1 MKPRFALELTNE
13 AVSLLER
20 GPDGWVRLGEA
31 AFDAE
36 DFDARLAMLREIA
49 QKRAPEGFTSK
60 LILPNSQ
67 ILYFECQVTGPDQA
81 TRRAEIR
88 AALDGRTP
96 YPLSELVFDFSRSG
110 NRARVAV
117 VAGVTLDEAEAFA
130 DANGFNPVAFVAAP
144 EPDRFAGEPFFGP
157 TSVVSNY
164 LADGIR
170 LDRDQD
176 PVRVVADLPSDASP
190 PEIDPEALPAEAPE
204 AGTPAER
211 VSEEATTVETGAS
224 ETDPRA
230 DIKAETADG
239 AATDPV
245 EDEAPFIAVME
256 DEEHETAAPP
266 PETVPPVEPATV
278 DEPLLAEMSPIANI
292 VPAPD
297 PSDDGADP
305 ALAEDDAETED
316 DEDTVGQPA
325 TMIPTFHSQR
335 DHGEAGGKPQGEAG
349 SRLATIVPRLG
360 GAASLPEAESSTAR
374 VARLVVEK
382 RGGSTADLGL
392 TATRPSGLRAGLP
405 TWALPAGLAAAV
417 AVTALG
423 AWALFLREPVVVETA
438 AAPETVTATGS
449 ESSTFPAVTTGADPT
464 PAPVPR
470 AVPDLP
476 TPTISDAAPAPTASG
491 AADTSG
497 SADLGAD
504 TSVARAKAD
513 PAGADALPAS
523 DPALPPQPAPPPFGT
538 LLRYAA
544 DGSIIATPDGV
555 TTPGGFTLFAGRP
568 PRLPTA
574 RPESVIA
581 AAQPQPTPDAE
592 TPTESS
598 ADPAEAPETVAPP
611 DPRVVGKAPRGRP
624 ATLVVPAPPVET
636 TPPAAPENAPD
647 ASPAPGDQTT
657 LPPLSPPVDPRHAAR
672 RPSARPDKIVA
683 AAEAKRNADEA
694 IAEAAASAARAE
706 AEAAERAL
714 ESASPLAV
722 TSSRKPAQRSAA
734 AVSAAAAA
742 RLAAATPAPASV
754 DSGAVE
760 AALAEAQASAEPEP
774 ASAPATEDIDEPEL
788 TEGIATLPTTRTVAK
803 KSTFANAIDLGDIN
817 LIGVY
822 GSSAARRAL
831 VRLPSGR
838 YVKVKVGDRL
848 DGGQVAAIGD
858 TELRYVKKGK
868 TLVLRIMDKG

>member
-1 MKPRFALELTNE
+1 MKPRFALDLTNE

-20 GPDGWVRLGEA
+20 GADGWVRLGEA

-36 DFDARLAMLREIA
+36 DFDARLAALKDLARA
-49 QKRAPEGFTSK
+49 RAPEGFTSK

-67 ILYFECQVTGPDQA
+67 ILYFDCQITGPDQA

-164 LADGIR
+164 LADGVR

-176 PVRVVADLPSDASP
+176 PVRVVADLSAAVAPHGDGPGELSAAAPETGAEVGGVVAIDLPPPAADPAPDMLADPADTDASDLPLEEAPFIAVTEEEEVFDQP
-190 PEIDPEALPAEAPE
+190 PEPEAASEPVPVDEAPE
-204 AGTPAER
+204 AGTPPAE
-211 VSEEATTVETGAS
+211 E
-224 ETDPRA
+224 
-230 DIKAETADG
+230 I
-239 AATDPV
+239 AAG
-245 EDEAPFIAVME
+245 
-256 DEEHETAAPP
+256 
-266 PETVPPVEPATV
+266 PA
-278 DEPLLAEMSPIANI
+278 
-292 VPAPD
+292 
-297 PSDDGADP
+297 PSDDVPPDDVP
-305 ALAEDDAETED
+305 PDDAPSD
-316 DEDTVGQPA
+316 DVDSAAAGEVTAGAEGDEEAIEEPA
-325 TMIPTFHSQR
+325 VPAFHSQR
-335 DHGEAGGKPQGEAG
+335 DPGEAPGEPRAEAG

-360 GAASLPEAESSTAR
+360 GASALAETEASTAR

-382 RGGSTADLGL
+382 RGIAAPDAGL
-392 TATRPSGLRAGLP
+392 TASRPVPPRIGPPA
-405 TWALPAGLAAAV
+405 WALPAGIAAV
-417 AVTALG
+417 VAATALG
-423 AWALFLREPVVVETA
+423 AWALFLRDPAVEIA
-438 AAPETVTATGS
+438 SAPETVAAAGTAQPS
-449 ESSTFPAVTTGADPT
+449 AQVVTTSPD
-464 PAPVPR
+464 PAPAPAPR

-476 TPTISDAAPAPTASG
+476 KPAVSVATPAPTTSA

-497 SADLGAD
+497 AADLGAD
-504 TSVARAKAD
+504 SPVARAKAD
-513 PAGADALPAS
+513 PAGAEMALAG
-523 DPALPPQPAPPPFGT
+523 DPALPPQPVPPPFGT
-538 LLRYAA
+538 LLRYDAS
-544 DGSIIATPDGV
+544 GSIIATPDGV
-555 TTPGGFTLFAGRP
+555 MTPGGFTLIAGRP
-568 PRLPTA
+568 PRLPAA
-574 RPESVIA
+574 RPQSITT
-581 AAQPQPTPDAE
+581 AAQPLPTPA
-592 TPTESS
+592 
-598 ADPAEAPETVAPP
+598 AEATSEEAPTAPP
-611 DPRVVGKAPRGRP
+611 DPRVVGKQPRPRP
-624 ATLVVPAPPVET
+624 ASLAVP
-636 TPPAAPENAPD
+636 TPPADPVPETVPGD
-647 ASPAPGDQTT
+647 GTTPGTSPAPDDQTA
-657 LPPLSPPVDPRHAAR
+657 LPPPAPPVDPRHAAR
-672 RPSARPDKIVA
+672 KPAARPDAILA
-683 AAEAKRNADEA
+683 TAEARRSADEA
-694 IAEAAASAARAE
+694 IAEAAASAALAE
-706 AEAAERAL
+706 AQATETALAA
-714 ESASPLAV
+714 ASQLAV
-722 TSSRKPAQRSAA
+722 ASSRKPAPRSAV

-742 RLAAATPAPASV
+742 RLAAATPAPAPV

-774 ASAPATEDIDEPEL
+774 ASAPAPADIDEPEP

-858 TELRYVKKGK
+858 NELRYVKKGK